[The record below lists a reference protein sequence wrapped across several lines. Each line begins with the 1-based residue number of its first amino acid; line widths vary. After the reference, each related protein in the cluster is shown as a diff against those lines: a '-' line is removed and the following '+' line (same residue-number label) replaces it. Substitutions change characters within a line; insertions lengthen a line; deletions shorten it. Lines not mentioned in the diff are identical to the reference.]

1 MVQDMSGNDTTGEV
15 MMYQWSKGLIYSEA
29 SQDTVFDWQILAP
42 IEVNATG
49 KNCSVKKNVQ
59 NQMNKIF
66 DNNRKYLYKPR
77 LTD

>member
-1 MVQDMSGNDTTGEV
+1 MVRDMSSNDTTGEV
-15 MMYQWSKGLIYSEA
+15 MMYQWSKGLTYSEA

-66 DNNRKYLYKPR
+66 DNNRKYPYKPR